1 MKRTNVLKQKE
12 INHLKALIEEKT
24 GYRFSGDNLLIQA
37 FTRSSYAAE
46 AGIESNEI
54 LEFIGDQVLSYYTIK
69 LISEHFGAYN
79 NQMNY
84 RFRIREKQLS
94 EIKNKLIS
102 NENLASIID
111 SWNVIEYLIVGK
123 SDYLNH
129 VDEQVK
135 VKADLFEAILGAIA
149 VRSEWDSNVLEKAV
163 IKMLSLN
170 EILEQL
176 DFERFRPVVFTIDN
190 AVNTLKELAERGKC
204 TMPEYSYSTPEHLGY
219 DKDGNPIWTCRC
231 SLTDDKTGYIRTV
244 FANSKKDAKKTS
256 AYLVLCQMFELQNE
270 HGVNRICPVWHYKDS
285 KLYPDIQKYDEYH
298 IKPKGN

>member
-1 MKRTNVLKQKE
+1 MKRTNELKQKE

-54 LEFIGDQVLSYYTIK
+54 LEFIGDQVLSFYTIK
-69 LISEHFGAYN
+69 LVSEHFGAYN

-102 NENLASIID
+102 NENLSSIID

-176 DFERFRPVVFTIDN
+176 NFERFRPVVFTIDK
-190 AVNTLKELAERGKC
+190 AVNTLKELAERGLC
-204 TMPEYSYSTPEHLGY
+204 TMPEYSYGTPEYLGY

-231 SLTDDKTGYIRTV
+231 SLTDDRTGYIRTV
-244 FANSKKDAKKTS
+244 FANSKKDAKKAS

-298 IKPKGN
+298 IKSKVN